1 MKEKE
6 KKQENMDVKKHLTPE
21 DDEKLHEAYINALG
35 EILENDD
42 DDARDNLANY
52 MDEVKEESDV
62 LGTEPDENDL
72 DRGKTFPYFI
82 VSTGFIREA
91 LNACH
96 ATVSVPI
103 TTAAI
108 PIKINDTGEI
118 SFL

>member
-42 DDARDNLANY
+42 DDARDNFANHI
-52 MDEVKEESDV
+52 DEVKKESDV

-72 DRGKTFPYFI
+72 VRGK
-82 VSTGFIREA
+82 
-91 LNACH
+91 NA
-96 ATVSVPI
+96 
-103 TTAAI
+103 
-108 PIKINDTGEI
+108 
-118 SFL
+118 

>member
-62 LGTEPDENDL
+62 LGTEPDETDL
-72 DRGKTFPYFI
+72 ARGKN
-82 VSTGFIREA
+82 S
-91 LNACH
+91 
-96 ATVSVPI
+96 
-103 TTAAI
+103 
-108 PIKINDTGEI
+108 
-118 SFL
+118 